1 MKKCIKCGN
10 EAIYAKSYF
19 IGNRNL
25 ISNWALKGAAVIGIC
40 DDCAKPHIISKL
52 NNKKLL
58 ALLIF
63 FVLLIISIAVIIIAS
78 DAGVKAT
85 GTDLLIFL
93 IIGIIMV
100 ACIKRAISYSES
112 IKTLETSNDVEFM
125 KGQINDKMIAKT
137 IGRDQIISEN
147 IIFNWDALNT
157 KRGAVSAD
165 FTKKAFISEIR
176 TPFESNI
183 LGMLILEGIMDV
195 SIETL
200 VKPPLHFMHEGLDEE
215 GKELIRQAC
224 ESYQKEE
231 YGWYQFASNQSHV
244 IIQSLL

>member
-1 MKKCIKCGN
+1 MNKCIKCGN

-19 IGNRNL
+19 IGNRNV
-25 ISNWALKGAAVIGIC
+25 ISTWFLKGAAVIGIC
-40 DDCAKPHIISKL
+40 GDCAKPLIKNKL
-52 NNKKLL
+52 NNNRLL

-63 FVLLIISIAVIIIAS
+63 FVLLIFTISF
-78 DAGVKAT
+78 
-85 GTDLLIFL
+85 LIFASESGEKAGSGDVL
-93 IIGIIMV
+93 FFIIVCICMV
-100 ACIKRAISYSES
+100 ACIKKAISYSES

-125 KGQINDKMIAKT
+125 KAMIDDKIIAKT

-165 FTKKAFISEIR
+165 FAKKTFISEIR

-231 YGWYQFASNQSHV
+231 HGWYQFASNQNHV